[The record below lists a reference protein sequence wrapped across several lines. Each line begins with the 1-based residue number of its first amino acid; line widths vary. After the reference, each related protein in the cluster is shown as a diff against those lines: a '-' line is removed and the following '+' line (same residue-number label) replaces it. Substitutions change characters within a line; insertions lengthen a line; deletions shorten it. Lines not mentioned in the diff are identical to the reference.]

1 MQLVWNSFQPRLPS
15 EPPRSRARLVLVRA
29 PPAQR
34 SMERR
39 REACELELGALLA
52 ALLALALAISQ

>member
-1 MQLVWNSFQPRLPS
+1 MQLIWNSLQPRLPAES
-15 EPPRSRARLVLVRA
+15 PCARARIVLVRA

-34 SMERR
+34 STERR

-52 ALLALALAISQ
+52 ALLALAIAISQ